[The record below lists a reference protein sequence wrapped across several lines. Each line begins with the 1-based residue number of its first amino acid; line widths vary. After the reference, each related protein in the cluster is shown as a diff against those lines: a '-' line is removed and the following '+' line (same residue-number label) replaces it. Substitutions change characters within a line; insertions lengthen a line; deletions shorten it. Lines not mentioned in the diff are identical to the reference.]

1 MDQNRVSEYKI
12 HNWYLN
18 VLWVTSFYVEL
29 ELLLKRMFCSLH
41 SPYTLTLVQNESR
54 VPTRQNHH
62 MWRERAPLPA
72 RPPTWGTHVRRG
84 RAPGPQ
90 EVYRGR
96 PRRPTLG
103 DSPSPQVPNPWGEGH
118 KRLEERGDRGA
129 SLRITRRS
137 DNEDQKIGKRKKFLK
152 IDDAEAG
159 LANNSFFVIQG
170 KTIRWCKV
178 DAEAGNGLWRSVRAK
193 RIGGGILEFNLC

>member
-18 VLWVTSFYVEL
+18 VLWVTSFYVEF
-29 ELLLKRMFCSLH
+29 ELLLKFIFCSMH
-41 SPYTLTLVQNESR
+41 SPYTLTLVQNECG

-62 MWRERAPLPA
+62 MW
-72 RPPTWGTHVRRG
+72 RRG